1 MAWAGQAVYWAPRR
15 RRRSSERR
23 VDIHLLVRRLQ
34 LLVGVEVGRR
44 RSGENPRRQWLR
56 LRHHQRRGWF
66 GLGTRWPSAITT
78 TAADAHVEATF
89 SKPAESAE
97 TAEITRRP
105 EEVVAT
111 ATSTMTTAT
120 ATSTVAAAT
129 RDETAPMAIQT
140 KKMAEQTKES
150 SGRHSYL
157 FVLLLSFLFLRRS
170 PELAFALVGR
180 NSC

>member
-1 MAWAGQAVYWAPRR
+1 MAAVEAEQRVRPLAPTPRR
-15 RRRSSERR
+15 REG
-23 VDIHLLVRRLQ
+23 H
-34 LLVGVEVGRR
+34 
-44 RSGENPRRQWLR
+44 QWS
-56 LRHHQRRGWF
+56 GWF
-66 GLGTRWPSAITT
+66 GLGARRSSALIT

-97 TAEITRRP
+97 AAEITRRL

-111 ATSTMTTAT
+111 ATSTMTAAT
-120 ATSTVAAAT
+120 AT
-129 RDETAPMAIQT
+129 RDETALMAVQT
-140 KKMAEQTKES
+140 KKMTEQTDES

-180 NSC
+180 NKC